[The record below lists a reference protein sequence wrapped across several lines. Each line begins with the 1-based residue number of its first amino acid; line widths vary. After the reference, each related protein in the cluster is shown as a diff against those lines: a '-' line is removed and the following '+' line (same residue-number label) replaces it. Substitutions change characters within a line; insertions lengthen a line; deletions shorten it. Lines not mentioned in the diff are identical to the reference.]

1 MIPRTCLLLALVTMV
16 ITAADRPN
24 VLFIVSDDLNT
35 DLGCYGA
42 EVHSPAID
50 ALARR
55 GVRFA
60 RAYCQYPLCNPSR
73 SSFLSGL
80 RPDRTRVFD
89 NAQVVRKQVPGL
101 VTMPQAFRKAGYR
114 AVRIG
119 KLYHYGVPKEI
130 GTSGL
135 DDAESWDAVINPK
148 GKDKEVEA
156 RINTLTPGQFGGT
169 VSWLAVEGRDEEFTD
184 GIAADAAIAQL
195 KELKGRPFFLAVGFY
210 RPHTPYVAPLHW
222 FSRYPQEDI
231 ILAEPRLPQDNPAE
245 IPKAALASARKDQAV
260 MSDGQRRAA
269 IQAYHASI
277 SHMDA
282 QVGRVLTALDE
293 LDLAKDTVVVFTS
306 DHGYHLGDHGL
317 WQKQSLFERSLRVPL
332 MIAGPGVVEA
342 GKTCDRPAELVDLF
356 PTLAELCGVALPG
369 DLSGLSLVPQL
380 RSVDAAG
387 RTAAFSMVRDGRSIR
402 TGRWRYTEWKGGAD
416 GVELYDH
423 SRDPGETRNLA
434 GDPAQAEILAGLKAL
449 LAAEHGK

>member
-1 MIPRTCLLLALVTMV
+1 MRTLLLLLTAAVLTLP
-16 ITAADRPN
+16 AADRPN

-42 EVHSPAID
+42 KIHSPGID
-50 ALARR
+50 ALAKR
-55 GVRFA
+55 GVLFE

-73 SSFLSGL
+73 SSFMTGL
-80 RPDRTRVFD
+80 RPDRTQVFD
-89 NAQVVRKQVPGL
+89 NAKVVREQVPNL
-101 VTMPQAFRKAGYR
+101 VTMPQAFRSAGYR

-156 RINTLTPGQFGGT
+156 RIHTLTPGQFGGT
-169 VSWLAVEGRDEEFTD
+169 LSWLAVEGRDDQFTD

-210 RPHTPYVAPLHW
+210 RPHTPFVAPLHW

-231 ILAEPRLPQDNPAE
+231 TLPEPRLPSDNPANV
-245 IPKAALASARKDQAV
+245 PQAALAGAKKEQAS
-260 MSDGQRRAA
+260 MTDEQRRAA

-282 QVGRVLTALDE
+282 QVEKVLKALDD
-293 LDLAKDTVVVFTS
+293 LDLAKDTIVVFTS
-306 DHGYHLGDHGL
+306 DHGYNLGHHGL
-317 WQKQSLFERSLRVPL
+317 WQKMSLFEQSTRVPL
-332 MIAGPGVVEA
+332 IIAGPGVSEG
-342 GKTCDRPAELVDLF
+342 GKTCGRPAELVDLF
-356 PTLAELCGVALPG
+356 PTLAELCGVTPPTT
-369 DLSGLSLVPQL
+369 LSGLSLAPQL
-380 RSVDAAG
+380 KDVTAAG
-387 RTAAFSMVRDGRSIR
+387 RTVAFSMARNGRSIR
-402 TGRWRYTEWKGGAD
+402 SERWRYTEWKGGAE

-423 SRDPGETRNLA
+423 DTDPGELKNLA
-434 GDPAQAEILAGLKAL
+434 GDPAHQATVTELKAL
-449 LAAEHGK
+449 LAQETGR